1 MHELIRD
8 WKRFWFSARP
18 PATLSYVRVA
28 ISCVAGAWFASF
40 INSTSAWFTPD
51 GLLTREL
58 SEQLLQFDQ
67 ASRWQNWSPLW
78 LSENAMLINGW
89 LIIGLVL
96 SLVSAIGLGGR
107 TLLVILLL
115 WVIAWAHRIT
125 WLQGPVEPALVAS
138 LAYLIVEP
146 GGRLWGGPTASSN
159 SVSLPRI
166 LPPATWQAGLA
177 LRLLQTHWWLL
188 VAAGLL
194 SQLASLIWWR
204 GEGVWW
210 LASAGR
216 SHLLSLEMLRGQPA
230 LTNALSHGVI
240 VAQMLAL
247 WLLIVPSARSLG
259 IALGVLVAC
268 IYGLVADQLLYGL
281 LLASMLISFY
291 NSSSCDQQS
300 RNSQ

>member
-8 WKRFWFSARP
+8 WNRFWFSP
-18 PATLSYVRVA
+18 QSPATLNYLRA
-28 ISCVAGAWFASF
+28 TICCVAGAWFASF
-40 INSTSAWFTPD
+40 IGSSSAWFTPD
-51 GLLTREL
+51 GLLTRKL
-58 SEQLLQFDQ
+58 SEQMLQFDQ

-78 LSENAMLINGW
+78 LSENAMLISGW
-89 LIIGLVL
+89 LIVGLGL
-96 SLVSAIGLGGR
+96 SLASAIGIGGR
-107 TLLVILLL
+107 SVLVILLL

-125 WLQGPVEPALVAS
+125 WLQGPVEPALVAA
-138 LAYLIVEP
+138 LAYLIIEP
-146 GGRLWGGPTASSN
+146 GCRLGRGPSANPN
-159 SVSLPRI
+159 SLS
-166 LPPATWQAGLA
+166 PPATWRAGLA

-216 SHLLSLEMLRGQPA
+216 SHLLSSEMLRGQPA
-230 LTNALSHGVI
+230 LTNALSHSVI
-240 VAQMLAL
+240 AAQMLAL
-247 WLLIVPSARSLG
+247 WLLTVPSARSLG
-259 IALGVLVAC
+259 IALGILVAC

-291 NSSSCDQQS
+291 NSPSCSPQS
-300 RNSQ
+300 RNSQRENK